1 MKKYK
6 IYRLVDPT
14 VSPDSNKYIRYI
26 GWTNKTL
33 SARLSNHI
41 TEAKHD
47 MSQHHTY
54 KNRWINKLLSQN
66 IVPKIE
72 FVDDSDSEE
81 EIKNMEIHYIQKYKD
96 GGFIL
101 TNATLGGDGQLGRK
115 VTDEQK
121 AQFEKAIDVYD
132 KNGQLINTLKSQI
145 ECSKVYNVSSSKV
158 SNVCNGIRKST
169 GGLVFRFKG
178 EPFDKYETISNRGK
192 NSSLKIPV
200 ARISES
206 GDVITIYNSIGE
218 CAREENIKVSTLRA
232 YLKLSEFT
240 QKGTRRMCIG
250 KYFTKKI

>member
-72 FVDDSDSEE
+72 FVDDSEE
-81 EIKNMEIHYIQKYKD
+81 EIENKKKYWW
-96 GGFIL
+96 F
-101 TNATLGGDGQLGRK
+101 
-115 VTDEQK
+115 
-121 AQFEKAIDVYD
+121 
-132 KNGQLINTLKSQI
+132 
-145 ECSKVYNVSSSKV
+145 
-158 SNVCNGIRKST
+158 
-169 GGLVFRFKG
+169 
-178 EPFDKYETISNRGK
+178 
-192 NSSLKIPV
+192 
-200 ARISES
+200 
-206 GDVITIYNSIGE
+206 SI
-218 CAREENIKVSTLRA
+218 
-232 YLKLSEFT
+232 
-240 QKGTRRMCIG
+240 
-250 KYFTKKI
+250 

>member
-14 VSPDSNKYIRYI
+14 VSPGSDRYVRYI

-47 MSQHHTY
+47 MTQQHTH
-54 KNRWINKLLSQN
+54 KNRWINKLLSQEV
-66 IVPKIE
+66 VPKIE
-72 FVDDSDSEE
+72 FVDDSDSES
-81 EIKNMEIHYIQKYKD
+81 EIKDMEIHYIQKYKD
-96 GGFIL
+96 GGFLL

-115 VTDEQK
+115 VTDKQK
-121 AQFEKAIDVYD
+121 SQFEKAIDVYD

-145 ECSKVYNVSSSKV
+145 ECSKVYNVSPSKV
-158 SNVCNGIRKST
+158 SNVCNGVRKST

-192 NSSLKIPV
+192 NSPLKIPV

-206 GDVITIYNSIGE
+206 GDLISIYDSMGE
-218 CAREENIKVSTLRA
+218 CAREEGIKVGTLKA
-232 YLKLSEFT
+232 YLNLSEFT
-240 QKGTRRMCIG
+240 QKGTRRVCTG

>member
-14 VSPDSNKYIRYI
+14 VSPDSNKYI

-41 TEAKHD
+41 TEAK
-47 MSQHHTY
+47 
-54 KNRWINKLLSQN
+54 
-66 IVPKIE
+66 IE
-72 FVDDSDSEE
+72 FVDDSEE
-81 EIKNMEIHYIQKYKD
+81 EIKNMEIHYIQKYK
-96 GGFIL
+96 
-101 TNATLGGDGQLGRK
+101 DGQLGRK

-192 NSSLKIPV
+192 NSSLKTPV

-206 GDVITIYNSIGE
+206 GDVIAIYNSIGE
-218 CAREENIKVSTLRA
+218 CAREENIKVGTLRA

>member
-14 VSPDSNKYIRYI
+14 ISPDSNKYVRYI

-47 MSQHHTY
+47 MFQQHTH
-54 KNRWINKLLSQN
+54 KNRWINKLLSLGV
-66 IVPKIE
+66 VPKIE
-72 FVDDSDSEE
+72 LVDDTDSES
-81 EIKNMEIHYIQKYKD
+81 EIKDMEIYYIQKYKD
-96 GGFIL
+96 GGSLL

-115 VTDEQK
+115 VPDKQK
-121 AQFEKAIDVYD
+121 AQFEKAVDVYT
-132 KNGQLINTLKSQI
+132 KEGELINTLKSQM

-169 GGLVFRFKG
+169 GGLIFRFQG
-178 EPFDKYETISNRGK
+178 DPFDKYNTISNKGK
-192 NSSLKIPV
+192 NSPFKIPV
-200 ARISES
+200 ARITES
-206 GDVITIYNSIGE
+206 GDIISIYDSIGE
-218 CAREENIKVSTLRA
+218 CAKAEGIKVGTLRA
-232 YLKLSEFT
+232 FLKHSEFT
-240 QKGTRRMCIG
+240 QNGTRRICGG

>member
-66 IVPKIE
+66 IVPK
-72 FVDDSDSEE
+72 
-81 EIKNMEIHYIQKYKD
+81 
-96 GGFIL
+96 
-101 TNATLGGDGQLGRK
+101 
-115 VTDEQK
+115 
-121 AQFEKAIDVYD
+121 FEKAIDVYD

-192 NSSLKIPV
+192 NSSLKTPV

-206 GDVITIYNSIGE
+206 GDVIAIYNSIGE
-218 CAREENIKVSTLRA
+218 CAREENIKVGTLRA